1 MDTLKT
7 MITMPLVA
15 TFLINLGDSMSNY
28 FSELE
33 ADVLDMYCA
42 EVPVNKIAEEFD
54 ISVELVERI
63 GRKWEREN
71 NKTLSFS

>member
-1 MDTLKT
+1 M
-7 MITMPLVA
+7 
-15 TFLINLGDSMSNY
+15 GY

-33 ADVLDMYCA
+33 TDVLDMYCA

-63 GRKWEREN
+63 GRKWERDNE
-71 NKTLSFS
+71 KVLDFS

>member
-1 MDTLKT
+1 
-7 MITMPLVA
+7 
-15 TFLINLGDSMSNY
+15 MSNY

-42 EVPVNKIAEEFD
+42 EVPVDVIAEEFG
-54 ISVELVERI
+54 ISVELVQRI

>member
-1 MDTLKT
+1 
-7 MITMPLVA
+7 
-15 TFLINLGDSMSNY
+15 MSSY

-33 ADVLDMYCA
+33 TDVLDMYCA

-63 GRKWEREN
+63 GRKWERDNE
-71 NKTLSFS
+71 KVLDFS